1 MPPMGSL
8 PSIESQIRV
17 LNEGE
22 QKDFDQNTR
31 IENYTKQDEEFEN
44 M

>member
-17 LNEGE
+17 LNEDKE
-22 QKDFDQNTR
+22 KDFDQNTR
-31 IENYTKQDEEFEN
+31 IENYSKQDDDIEN
-44 M
+44 K

>member
-8 PSIESQIRV
+8 PCIESQIRV

-22 QKDFDQNTR
+22 EKDFDQNTR
-31 IENYTKQDEEFEN
+31 IENYSKPDEDVKN
-44 M
+44 K